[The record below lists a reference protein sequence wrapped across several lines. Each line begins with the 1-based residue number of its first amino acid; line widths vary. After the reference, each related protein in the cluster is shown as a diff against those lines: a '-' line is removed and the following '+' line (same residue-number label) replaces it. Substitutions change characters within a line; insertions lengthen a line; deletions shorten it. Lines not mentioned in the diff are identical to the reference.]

1 LGSPHEIE
9 SKASRGRYAQT
20 HHPPL
25 RLGGDRRLLLIPR
38 SKPRDHTRDRSADI
52 VGEGTFMS
60 KAYIIEIH
68 DRTAGIVAGDERG
81 FTFFSSERA
90 FDRLDG
96 RDFRSAR
103 EAERAARA
111 VLGGRRTSTHS
122 QS

>member
-1 LGSPHEIE
+1 
-9 SKASRGRYAQT
+9 
-20 HHPPL
+20 
-25 RLGGDRRLLLIPR
+25 
-38 SKPRDHTRDRSADI
+38 
-52 VGEGTFMS
+52 MS

-68 DRTAGIVAGDERG
+68 DRTAGIVTGDERG

-103 EAERAARA
+103 EAERGARA
-111 VLGGRRTSTHS
+111 VLGGRQTSTRS

>member
-1 LGSPHEIE
+1 
-9 SKASRGRYAQT
+9 
-20 HHPPL
+20 
-25 RLGGDRRLLLIPR
+25 
-38 SKPRDHTRDRSADI
+38 
-52 VGEGTFMS
+52 MS

-68 DRTAGIVAGDERG
+68 NRTAGIVAGDERG

-111 VLGGRRTSTHS
+111 VLGGRQTSTRS

>member
-1 LGSPHEIE
+1 
-9 SKASRGRYAQT
+9 
-20 HHPPL
+20 
-25 RLGGDRRLLLIPR
+25 
-38 SKPRDHTRDRSADI
+38 
-52 VGEGTFMS
+52 MS

-103 EAERAARA
+103 EVERAARA
-111 VLGGRRTSTHS
+111 VLGGRQTSTRS

>member
-1 LGSPHEIE
+1 
-9 SKASRGRYAQT
+9 
-20 HHPPL
+20 
-25 RLGGDRRLLLIPR
+25 
-38 SKPRDHTRDRSADI
+38 
-52 VGEGTFMS
+52 MS

-111 VLGGRRTSTHS
+111 ELGGGQTRVHS
-122 QS
+122 PL

>member
-1 LGSPHEIE
+1 
-9 SKASRGRYAQT
+9 
-20 HHPPL
+20 
-25 RLGGDRRLLLIPR
+25 
-38 SKPRDHTRDRSADI
+38 
-52 VGEGTFMS
+52 MS
-60 KAYIIEIH
+60 KAYIIEVHNRI
-68 DRTAGIVAGDERG
+68 AGIVAGDERG

-111 VLGGRRTSTHS
+111 VLGGRQTSKHS